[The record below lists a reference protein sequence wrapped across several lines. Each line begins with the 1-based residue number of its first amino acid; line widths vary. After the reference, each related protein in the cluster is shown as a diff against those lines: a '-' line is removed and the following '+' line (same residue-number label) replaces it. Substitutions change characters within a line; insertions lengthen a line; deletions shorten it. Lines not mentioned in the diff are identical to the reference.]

1 MQQNRFQVAGYL
13 AAKPELRYLPSG
25 MKVANARLGETYR
38 YKGKDQQVETHT
50 NWHRLTF
57 YDALADVALTF
68 NQGDNL
74 FAEGSIQQRQYTP
87 ADGSKRTVNEVVVKS
102 CHLIALSRTRS
113 AAEDIEVIPAAEGA
127 TNEENARS
135 DNAHPNWPL

>member
-38 YKGKDQQVETHT
+38 YKAKDQQVETHT

-57 YDALADVALTF
+57 YDTLADVALTF

-102 CHLIALSRTRS
+102 CHVIAPSRTHP
-113 AAEDIEVIPAAEGA
+113 ATKDIETVPTAEGA
-127 TNEENARS
+127 TYES
-135 DNAHPNWPL
+135 TGTTDSIHSNWPI

>member
-13 AAKPELRYLPSG
+13 AAKPERRFLPSG

-57 YDALADVALTF
+57 YDTLADVALTF
-68 NQGDNL
+68 NQGDNV

-102 CHLIALSRTRS
+102 CHLIAPSRYRHGADDSGTASPAEEGQHDESTS
-113 AAEDIEVIPAAEGA
+113 ADTV
-127 TNEENARS
+127 
-135 DNAHPNWPL
+135 HPNWPL

>member
-13 AAKPELRYLPSG
+13 AATPELRYLPSG

-57 YDALADVALTF
+57 YDTLADVALTF
-68 NQGDNL
+68 NQGDNV
-74 FAEGSIQQRQYTP
+74 FAEGTIQQRQYTP

-102 CHLIALSRTRS
+102 CHLIAQSRYRPGT
-113 AAEDIEVIPAAEGA
+113 EDSDIGSVPQEGSHD
-127 TNEENARS
+127 ENALT
-135 DNAHPNWPL
+135 DNAHSNWPL

>member
-13 AAKPELRYLPSG
+13 AAKPEVRYLPSG
-25 MKVANARLGETYR
+25 MKVANARLGETYQ
-38 YKGKDQQVETHT
+38 YKGKDQHVETHT

-57 YDALADVALTF
+57 YDTLADVAVTF
-68 NQGDNL
+68 NQGDNV

-102 CHLIALSRTRS
+102 CHLIAPSRYRPGSEDSDIASGPQEGTHEES
-113 AAEDIEVIPAAEGA
+113 A
-127 TNEENARS
+127 NF
-135 DNAHPNWPL
+135 DNAHANWPL

>member
-38 YKGKDQQVETHT
+38 YKSKDQQVETHT

-57 YDALADVALTF
+57 YDTLADVALTF
-68 NQGDNL
+68 NQGDNV

-102 CHLIALSRTRS
+102 CHLIAPSRYQPGAEDGDTAS
-113 AAEDIEVIPAAEGA
+113 AAEEGP
-127 TNEENARS
+127 NEENALT
-135 DNAHPNWPL
+135 DTAHPNWPL

>member
-13 AAKPELRYLPSG
+13 AAQPELRYLPSG
-25 MKVANARLGETYR
+25 MEVANARLGETYR
-38 YKGKDQQVETHT
+38 FKGKDQQVETHT

-57 YDALADVALTF
+57 YDTLADVALTF
-68 NQGDNL
+68 NQGDNV

-102 CHLIALSRTRS
+102 CHVIAPPRHRVGADGVDTAS
-113 AAEDIEVIPAAEGA
+113 AAEGGPH
-127 TNEENARS
+127 EENALTGA
-135 DNAHPNWPL
+135 AHPNWPL

>member
-38 YKGKDQQVETHT
+38 YKGKDRQVETHT

-57 YDALADVALTF
+57 YDTLADVALTF
-68 NQGDNL
+68 NQGDNV
-74 FAEGSIQQRQYTP
+74 FAEGTIQQRQYTP

-102 CHLIALSRTRS
+102 CHLIAPSHHRPDTNGVNTAS
-113 AAEDIEVIPAAEGA
+113 GTEEGPH
-127 TNEENARS
+127 EENAPT
-135 DNAHPNWPL
+135 DNVHPNWPL

>member
-1 MQQNRFQVAGYL
+1 MQHNRFQVAGYL
-13 AAKPELRYLPSG
+13 AAKPEVRFLPSG

-57 YDALADVALTF
+57 YDTLADVALTF
-68 NQGDNL
+68 NQGDNV
-74 FAEGSIQQRQYTP
+74 FAEGTIQQRQYTP

-102 CHLIALSRTRS
+102 CHLIAASRYRPGT
-113 AAEDIEVIPAAEGA
+113 EDSDIGSVPQEGSHD
-127 TNEENARS
+127 ENAPT

>member
-1 MQQNRFQVAGYL
+1 MQQNRLQVAGYL

-38 YKGKDQQVETHT
+38 YKGKDQQVEAHT

-57 YDALADVALTF
+57 YDTLADVALTF
-68 NQGDNL
+68 NQGDNV
-74 FAEGSIQQRQYTP
+74 FAEGTIQQRQYTP

-102 CHLIALSRTRS
+102 CHLIAQSRYRPGT
-113 AAEDIEVIPAAEGA
+113 EDNDIGSVPQEGSHD
-127 TNEENARS
+127 ENALT
-135 DNAHPNWPL
+135 DNAHSNWPL

>member
-38 YKGKDQQVETHT
+38 YKRKDQQVETHT

-57 YDALADVALTF
+57 YDTLADIALTF
-68 NQGDNL
+68 DQGDNV
-74 FAEGSIQQRQYTP
+74 FAEGNIQQRQYTP

-102 CHLIALSRTRS
+102 CHLIAPSRSRTATDDVDTAS
-113 AAEDIEVIPAAEGA
+113 AVEAGLH
-127 TNEENARS
+127 EEN
-135 DNAHPNWPL
+135 

>member
-57 YDALADVALTF
+57 YDTLADVALTF
-68 NQGDNL
+68 NQGDNVL
-74 FAEGSIQQRQYTP
+74 RKAAFNSGS
-87 ADGSKRTVNEVVVKS
+87 
-102 CHLIALSRTRS
+102 TRPRM
-113 AAEDIEVIPAAEGA
+113 AANG
-127 TNEENARS
+127 R
-135 DNAHPNWPL
+135 

>member
-13 AAKPELRYLPSG
+13 AAKPEIRYLPSG

-38 YKGKDQQVETHT
+38 YKGKDQEVETHT

-57 YDALADVALTF
+57 YDTLADVALTF

-87 ADGSKRTVNEVVVKS
+87 ADGSKRTVNEVVVKN
-102 CHLIALSRTRS
+102 CHLIASSRTRS

-127 TNEENARS
+127 THESTAHTDS
-135 DNAHPNWPL
+135 IHPNWPL

>member
-57 YDALADVALTF
+57 YDTLADVAVTF
-68 NQGDNL
+68 NQGDNV
-74 FAEGSIQQRQYTP
+74 FAEGRIQQRQYTP
-87 ADGSKRTVNEVVVKS
+87 ADGSKRTVNEVVVNS
-102 CHLIALSRTRS
+102 CHLIAPSRYRPGS
-113 AAEDIEVIPAAEGA
+113 DDSDITSGPQEGA
-127 TNEENARS
+127 HEESANF

>member
-13 AAKPELRYLPSG
+13 AAKPEIRYLPSG

-38 YKGKDQQVETHT
+38 YKGKDQQIETHT

-57 YDALADVALTF
+57 YDTLAEVAVTF
-68 NQGDNL
+68 EQGDNV
-74 FAEGSIQQRQYTP
+74 FAEGSIQQRQFTP

-102 CHLIALSRTRS
+102 CHLIAPSRYSVAVGETDAAS
-113 AAEDIEVIPAAEGA
+113 AVEGDSSEESTA
-127 TNEENARS
+127 NENT
-135 DNAHPNWPL
+135 HINWPL

>member
-1 MQQNRFQVAGYL
+1 MRNWNSDSEIDTTMQQNRFQVAGYL

-57 YDALADVALTF
+57 YDTLADVALTF

-102 CHLIALSRTRS
+102 CHLIAPSRYS
-113 AAEDIEVIPAAEGA
+113 PGVAEDIETAPAAEGA
-127 TNEENARS
+127 YT
-135 DNAHPNWPL
+135 